1 MNFEDLAVQQVD
13 RLKRTLWNIERC
25 WMYAGNLKTTLWEL
39 AGNLRAEIDML
50 ESTEEYKN
58 FMKMRILDSSGS
70 NDNGQK

>member
-1 MNFEDLAVQQVD
+1 MNFEDLVVQQVD

-39 AGNLRAEIDML
+39 AGNLRAEIDIL